1 MNCTKM
7 FQNLNKFIYSKYI
20 FIKTIKKFVPSFPLT
35 VIISEKKKKNTD
47 QPGIHTRIYY
57 ASLKV

>member
-35 VIISEKKKKNTD
+35 VIISEKKKKILINLEST
-47 QPGIHTRIYY
+47 PEFIMHH
-57 ASLKV
+57 

>member
-1 MNCTKM
+1 M

-35 VIISEKKKKNTD
+35 VIISEKKKKILINLEST
-47 QPGIHTRIYY
+47 PEFIMHH
-57 ASLKV
+57 

>member
-1 MNCTKM
+1 M

-35 VIISEKKKKNTD
+35 VIISEKKKKNTLINLEST
-47 QPGIHTRIYY
+47 PEFIMHH
-57 ASLKV
+57 